1 MPRRYS
7 RKSYSSRPGYGSC
20 AKMVYGDA
28 QKALTIA
35 RSVKRL
41 LNVEIKNHDVQQ
53 TAEAI
58 SNSVVITQLSNIP
71 SGDTTNSRDGA
82 QVKMVGL
89 DMSFHLQQNA
99 SAIAATFIRLM
110 VVLDKQTNQVIYGI
124 DDLLE
129 DVSVNDVITT
139 PRNLDNKNRF
149 LILYDRVFVLS
160 KGGTNGAVVR
170 KYIKKD
176 VLLRYDASTPSI
188 ADMTQNSL
196 SFVQLSSEGT
206 NVPSITFFGRLRF
219 IDN

>member
-28 QKALTIA
+28 QKALTLA

-53 TAEAI
+53 TAIAI
-58 SNSVVITQLSNIP
+58 INSGSIIQLSNIA
-71 SGDTTNSRDGA
+71 SGDTTNTRDGA
-82 QVKMVGL
+82 QVKMVGYDL
-89 DMSFHLQQNA
+89 NFQINQNV
-99 SAIAATFIRLM
+99 SATAMTFVRVML
-110 VVLDKQTNQVIYGI
+110 VQDKQTNQAIYAIG
-124 DDLLE
+124 DLLE
-129 DVSVNDVITT
+129 DTSDDDIITS

-149 LILYDRVFVLS
+149 TVLYDRIFVLS
-160 KGGTNGAVVR
+160 KNGTNGAVVR
-170 KYIKKD
+170 KYVKKD
-176 VLLRYDASTPSI
+176 VLLRYDDSTPSI
-188 ADMTQNSL
+188 ADLTQNSL
-196 SFVQLSSEGT
+196 SLVQISSEVT